1 MPENKA
7 IASLLSPDPFRYSII
22 YHPFIKMA
30 SPSVAEHLV
39 EHYGLVGKRC
49 LVTGGSMGIGGAIV
63 EEYAA
68 LGARCVI

>member
-1 MPENKA
+1 
-7 IASLLSPDPFRYSII
+7 
-22 YHPFIKMA
+22 MA
-30 SPSVAEHLV
+30 SPSIAEHLV

-49 LVTGGSMGIGGAIV
+49 LVTGGTMGIGGAIV